1 MRYHFF
7 VLISIFS
14 ILLFSCGS
22 EETKQ
27 KNAIGGKL
35 YGGEFKFM
43 SSEKVINLF
52 PLSSVDIYAQRLN
65 SQIYQPLLTLDLQSM
80 VVVPSIAESYV
91 VSEDAKTFTFK
102 IRKGIK
108 FQNDD
113 CFNGKGRALTVED
126 VKYTLEMACS
136 GLKINKM
143 SYLLVNRIEGAR
155 NFYSNSKNSLPK
167 SGVSGIRIVNDSTLE
182 IKLNESF
189 IGFDKVLT
197 HTNLGIFP
205 HEAYEKYG
213 RNIAKHPVGTGP
225 FMLEKMDASGVILK
239 RNDNF
244 WKKDEFGNQLPFLD
258 RVIMIYAKDKKSE
271 LLAFRTKEI
280 DLVLEIPVEEIEN
293 ILGSL
298 QDAQAGKNVKHKV
311 ESKSSMGMN
320 YVAFACQSIEFKNPN
335 VRKAFNLAI
344 DRNEIVEKW
353 LLGEGWAA
361 QNGFVPKLDNY
372 PNEKINGDRLNVSKA
387 KALLVK
393 AGYPEGKGF
402 PVLDFYVNAIEG
414 SAPHKMCKG
423 VAAQIKQN
431 LGIDLKIKLCTF
443 EERERAILSGKAK
456 IWRSGWIADYPDAEN
471 FLSLFYS
478 GSIKDNATSVNA
490 FKFHDKA
497 YDALFEKAIKELDE
511 TKRNALFANC
521 DQMIVDEAAV
531 MPIMTDDFMVMIN
544 ARIRDFQTNSME
556 NLDFSAIYIKE
567 PRKKN

>member
-7 VLISIFS
+7 VLISIVS
-14 ILLFSCGS
+14 TLLSSCGS

-43 SSEKVINLF
+43 SSEKVVNLF
-52 PLSSVDIYAQRLN
+52 SLSSVDIYAQRLN

-108 FQNDD
+108 FHDDD
-113 CFNGKGRALTVED
+113 CFYGKGRELTVED
-126 VKYTLEMACS
+126 VKFTLEMACS
-136 GLKINKM
+136 GLKVNKM

-311 ESKSSMGMN
+311 ESKSSMSMN
-320 YVAFACQSIEFKNPN
+320 YVAFACQSNEFKNPE

-344 DRNEIVEKW
+344 NRNEIVEKW

-372 PNEKINGDRLNVSKA
+372 PYEKINGDRQNVSKA
-387 KALLVK
+387 KALLAK

-402 PVLDFYVNAIEG
+402 PGLYFYVNAIEG
-414 SAPHKMCKG
+414 SAPHKMCMG

-431 LGIDLKIKLCTF
+431 LGIDLKIKLCSF
-443 EERERAILSGKAK
+443 EERERAIISGKAK

>member
-1 MRYHFF
+1 MRNLLF
-7 VLISIFS
+7 VLISIIS
-14 ILLFSCGS
+14 ILLFSCGT

-27 KNAIGGKL
+27 RNAIGGKF

-43 SSEKVINLF
+43 SSEKVVNLF
-52 PLSSVDIYAQRLN
+52 PISSVDIYAQRLN
-65 SQIYQPLLTLDLQSM
+65 SQIYQPLLTLDLESM
-80 VVVPSIAESYV
+80 AVVPSVAESYE

-108 FQNDD
+108 FHDDD
-113 CFNGKGRALTVED
+113 CFNGKGRELTVED

-155 NFYSNSKNSLPK
+155 NFYLKSKTSLPK
-167 SGVSGIRIVNDSTLE
+167 SGVSGIRILNDSTLE

-213 RNIAKHPVGTGP
+213 RNIANHPVGTGP

-258 RVIMIYAKDKKSE
+258 RVVMIYAKDKKSE
-271 LLAFRTKEI
+271 LLAFRNKEI

-311 ESKSSMGMN
+311 ESESSMSMN
-320 YVAFACQSIEFKNPN
+320 YVAFACQSNEFKNAK

-344 DRNEIVEKW
+344 DRNEVVEKW
-353 LLGEGWAA
+353 LKGEGGAA
-361 QNGFVPKLDNY
+361 QNGFVPRLDNY
-372 PNEKINGDRLNVSKA
+372 PNEKITGDKLNILQA
-387 KALLVK
+387 KALLAN

-414 SAPHKMCKG
+414 SAPHKMCMG

-431 LGIDLKIKLCTF
+431 LGIDLKIKLCTLD
-443 EERERAILSGKAK
+443 ERERAVLLGKAK

-478 GSIKDNATSVNA
+478 GSINDNATEVNA
-490 FKFHDKA
+490 FKFRNKE
-497 YDALFEKAIKELDE
+497 YDALFEQAIKELEE
-511 TKRNALFANC
+511 TKRNSLFANC
-521 DQMIVDEAAV
+521 DQMVVDEAPV

-556 NLDFSAIYIKE
+556 NLNFSRIYIKE